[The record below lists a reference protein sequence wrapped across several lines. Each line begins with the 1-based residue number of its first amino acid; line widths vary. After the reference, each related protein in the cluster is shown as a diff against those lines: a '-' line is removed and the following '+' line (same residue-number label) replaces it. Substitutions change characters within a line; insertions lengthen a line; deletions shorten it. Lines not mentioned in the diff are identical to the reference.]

1 VSKVITP
8 VIYAANDCNDLA
20 NQLIIGIANVEIKPV
35 ELLDE
40 DKSGVYLL
48 LNENS
53 LTAYV
58 DGFKPFNVHQ
68 FYSEFIV
75 KRRAILNKELLLG
88 AVGYAKLKD
97 YNNLSVLDMT
107 GGLGRDAILFAL
119 AGFNVTVVENN
130 PYLTIILRYLQESF
144 ASILFDFRVVH
155 GNSHQLLQT
164 IDDNFDF
171 IYYDPMFEDGKNALA
186 KKDMQLIDKFIEF
199 SGSLNDEKL
208 TNEEILKLALSKS
221 HKFIVKRDNKQATLA
236 AKPTYQKL
244 GKTIRFDVYQGL
256 QKLPSE

>member
-164 IDDNFDF
+164 IDDN
-171 IYYDPMFEDGKNALA
+171 
-186 KKDMQLIDKFIEF
+186 
-199 SGSLNDEKL
+199 
-208 TNEEILKLALSKS
+208 
-221 HKFIVKRDNKQATLA
+221 
-236 AKPTYQKL
+236 
-244 GKTIRFDVYQGL
+244 
-256 QKLPSE
+256 